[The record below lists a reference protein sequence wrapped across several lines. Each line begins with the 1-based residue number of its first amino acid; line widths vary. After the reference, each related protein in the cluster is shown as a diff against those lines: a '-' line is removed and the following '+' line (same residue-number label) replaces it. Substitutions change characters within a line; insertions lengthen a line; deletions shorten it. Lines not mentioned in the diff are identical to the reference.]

1 MTDWVRGAQ
10 SSTFSRCLEVRLSF
24 LPPAAR
30 YLVAPGSGFAARQL
44 RDELLQAAELIK
56 ELRLAEGPVQL
67 QVEGAAGQ
75 DERRVA
81 VEALQDVAWRE
92 RGPASGVRLDSK
104 HLSRNPELVSSWTEE
119 QEGF

>member
-1 MTDWVRGAQ
+1 MEVADWVRGAQ
-10 SSTFSRCLEVRLSF
+10 SSTISRCLEVLLSF

-30 YLVAPGSGFAARQL
+30 YLVASGSGFAARQL
-44 RDELLQAAELIK
+44 ADELLQTAELIK
-56 ELRLAEGPVQL
+56 ERRLAEGLVQL

-92 RGPASGVRLDSK
+92 RGPPSLGRTLKV
-104 HLSRNPELVSSWTEE
+104 
-119 QEGF
+119 